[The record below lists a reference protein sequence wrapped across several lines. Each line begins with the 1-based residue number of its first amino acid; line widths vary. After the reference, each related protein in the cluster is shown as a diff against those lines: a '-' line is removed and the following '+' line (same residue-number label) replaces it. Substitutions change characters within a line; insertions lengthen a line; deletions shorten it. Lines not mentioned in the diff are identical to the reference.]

1 MRTRA
6 LEAVQVIAELIEVL
20 GTDTPATFRGLREQ

>member
-1 MRTRA
+1 
-6 LEAVQVIAELIEVL
+6 VQVIAELIEVL